1 MLPSISCRRFIPA
14 LAGNTSTNLACRSIN
29 PGSSPLS
36 RGIPA
41 PRTHVPGTCRFIPAL
56 AGNTFSCRA
65 LIRKP
70 AVHPRSRGEYLVAAA
85 AAGLTWGSSPL
96 SRGIHDHG
104 ALQQTEGRFIP
115 ALAGNTVWAECVAWL
130 TKVHPRSRGEYGVF
144 HPTAP
149 DAEGSSPLSRGI
161 QTGMTLSFH
170 LPRFIPALAGNT
182 LYPQLVFHPWRVHPR
197 SRGEYF
203 HVEVTGLLG
212 AGSSPLSRGILRT
225 GAWIRVG
232 LRFIPALAGNTPHLG
247 GSGRGWPV
255 HPRSR
260 GEYFDA
266 AFLDRGWLGSS
277 PLSRGIRS
285 QGCLHESRARFIPA
299 LAGNTV
305 GYRTSRS
312 ASAVHPRSRGEYP
325 HGCTV

>member
-1 MLPSISCRRFIPA
+1 M
-14 LAGNTSTNLACRSIN
+14 
-29 PGSSPLS
+29 
-36 RGIPA
+36 
-41 PRTHVPGTCRFIPAL
+41 
-56 AGNTFSCRA
+56 
-65 LIRKP
+65 
-70 AVHPRSRGEYLVAAA
+70 
-85 AAGLTWGSSPL
+85 
-96 SRGIHDHG
+96 
-104 ALQQTEGRFIP
+104 
-115 ALAGNTVWAECVAWL
+115 WAECVAWL

-285 QGCLHESRARFIPA
+285 RIRHNPHTPGFIPALAGNTQHLLLAGSRKPVHPRSRGEYGGYYFAGSRDFGSSPLSRGIPIFRNNLSRTNRFIPA
-299 LAGNTV
+299 LAGNTDP
-305 GYRTSRS
+305 GTSRRS
-312 ASAVHPRSRGEYP
+312 PATVHPRSRGEYDAETRKWVSEAGSSP
-325 HGCTV
+325 LSRGILEQAAVKTAASRFIPALAGNTIH